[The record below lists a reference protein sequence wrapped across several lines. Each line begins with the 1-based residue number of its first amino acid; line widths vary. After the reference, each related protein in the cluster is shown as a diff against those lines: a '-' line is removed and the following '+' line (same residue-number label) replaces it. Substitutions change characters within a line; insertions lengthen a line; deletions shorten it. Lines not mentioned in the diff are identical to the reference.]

1 MEHIG
6 PEARR
11 VPLRIRLMNA
21 LKHHLRDF
29 GLSPRIAMEDFRVT
43 ADRLREDSL
52 DHDQDRGSQL

>member
-1 MEHIG
+1 
-6 PEARR
+6 
-11 VPLRIRLMNA
+11 LRIRLMNA